1 MCISIQGGGE
11 AIDRLVGERRGED
24 IVRRKERVE
33 DRVEKSVYKSSL
45 VLTTTPTYLDR
56 CFG

>member
-1 MCISIQGGGE
+1 MCIRLQE